1 MLLHQ
6 TMQLLLHIPCR
17 TNIKKFALCF
27 QGPKFFNSLNI
38 EIQNVGTFS
47 LFEYRKCKGN
57 SAKSMVTNVK
67 GSRVIALHLGLRGGF
82 RNTPDSKQNNT
93 NIPSETKLPL
103 IIHVSLYKY
112 KNKQY
117 DIPLSPFYYSSIS
130 TILRSGY
137 ACD

>member
-1 MLLHQ
+1 
-6 TMQLLLHIPCR
+6 
-17 TNIKKFALCF
+17 
-27 QGPKFFNSLNI
+27 
-38 EIQNVGTFS
+38 
-47 LFEYRKCKGN
+47 
-57 SAKSMVTNVK
+57 MVTNVK

-112 KNKQY
+112 QNKQY

-130 TILRSGY
+130 TILQSGY

>member
-1 MLLHQ
+1 MLLHPK
-6 TMQLLLHIPCR
+6 MQLLLHIPCR